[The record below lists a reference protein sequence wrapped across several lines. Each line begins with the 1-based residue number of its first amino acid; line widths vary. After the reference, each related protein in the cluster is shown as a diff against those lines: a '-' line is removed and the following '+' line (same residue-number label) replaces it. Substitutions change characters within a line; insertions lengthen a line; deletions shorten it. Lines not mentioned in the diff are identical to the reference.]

1 MLKNKKNKSFF
12 IKKNQKEKS
21 LPIRAESARKLSDNL
36 FFFDECL
43 DSLDNEQWTQG
54 GVS

>member
-1 MLKNKKNKSFF
+1 MNRNGKAD
-12 IKKNQKEKS
+12 IGKNQKEKS
-21 LPIRAESARKLSDNL
+21 LPIRAESARKVSDNL